1 MQISY
6 DDDGRILAVSP
17 IEGVLTG
24 ENILSIRDDSVPD
37 DLLESIA
44 LGRYIVR
51 KGKLEQSK
59 SSHERPDDDA
69 SNISAI
75 FPDLQPGKKKRK

>member
-17 IEGVLTG
+17 IDGVLTG

-44 LGRYIVR
+44 LGRYVVR

-59 SSHERPDDDA
+59 SSHDRPDDVPTDIA
-69 SNISAI
+69 AI
-75 FPDLQPGKKKRK
+75 FPDLQPAKKKRR